1 MPPLLRGSALG
12 DPPSARL
19 GAGYVRVLLGAG
31 LRAFEQRVAARVRSF
46 GLRLLGPSR
55 FSARRVSRGVEI
67 RCNVE
72 CEM

>member
-31 LRAFEQRVAARVRSF
+31 LRAFEQRVRVCAFVR
-46 GLRLLGPSR
+46 PSR
-55 FSARRVSRGVEI
+55 FSARVSLGLARVKKF
-67 RCNVE
+67 
-72 CEM
+72 